1 MEGKNLLEGHLEGI
15 LGHLEGALQ
24 LEGSLET
31 MIRHYIVR
39 EHGSYK
45 LGNMIVRDMI
55 VREHDR
61 R

>member
-31 MIRHYIVR
+31 MAGVR
-39 EHGSYK
+39 QPQRALMFSIFELFQIILYNVSYF
-45 LGNMIVRDMI
+45 
-55 VREHDR
+55 H
-61 R
+61 